1 MTKIIPTNNHDISK
15 DSDLYYKPPTI
26 FEMLKSFSGELVE
39 YIKKGAPNVS
49 PEDYADRLGICK
61 KCPHIKV
68 KQMRCGLCGCL
79 IQHKAK
85 WKTTTC
91 PDTPERW
98 AVQENISNE
107 KK

>member
-1 MTKIIPTNNHDISK
+1 MEKLNPTNNHEISK
-15 DSDLYYKPPTI
+15 ESDLYYKSPTI
-26 FEMLKSFSGELVE
+26 FKMLKNFSGELVE

-49 PEDYADRLGICK
+49 PEDYADRLDACTT
-61 KCPHIKV
+61 CPHIKT
-68 KQMRCGLCGCL
+68 KQMRCGLCGCS

-98 AVQENISNE
+98 AKQESISNDKE
-107 KK
+107 